1 MAKSLDK
8 VLQPDGTYKWELVEP
23 THDQMMGNDPITA
36 CPAPEPVVEPE
47 PETVVVTE
55 EPVVEQTNDFK
66 SMTKKQLED
75 FGRTIGIELDKRHSK
90 KVLIKELEEKLNPS
104 T

>member
-1 MAKSLDK
+1 MSKSLDR
-8 VLQPDGTYKWELVEP
+8 VLQPDGSYKWQETELIHSGKIVEP
-23 THDQMMGNDPITA
+23 VI
-36 CPAPEPVVEPE
+36 EPE
-47 PETVVVTE
+47 PEEVVITK
-55 EPVVEQTNDFK
+55 EPVVEQTNDFE

-75 FGRTIGIELDKRHSK
+75 FGRTIGIELDRRQNK

>member
-1 MAKSLDK
+1 MSKSLDR
-8 VLQPDGTYKWELVEP
+8 VLQPDGSYKWQETELIHSGKV
-23 THDQMMGNDPITA
+23 A
-36 CPAPEPVVEPE
+36 EPVVEPE
-47 PETVVVTE
+47 PEEVIITE
-55 EPVVEQTNDFK
+55 EPVVEKANDFE

-75 FGRTIGIELDKRHSK
+75 FGRTIGIELDRRQSK

>member
-8 VLQPDGTYKWELVEP
+8 VLQPDGSYKWEEVELIHS
-23 THDQMMGNDPITA
+23 TKKVETLDKT
-36 CPAPEPVVEPE
+36 ESEEVVI
-47 PETVVVTE
+47 TE
-55 EPVVEQTNDFK
+55 ETVVEQTNDFE

-75 FGRTIGIELDKRHSK
+75 FGRTIGIELDRRHNK
-90 KVLIKELEEKLNPS
+90 KVLIKELEEKLNPP

>member
-1 MAKSLDK
+1 MSKSLDR
-8 VLQPDGTYKWELVEP
+8 VLQPDGSYKWEEVELKHS
-23 THDQMMGNDPITA
+23 TNVV
-36 CPAPEPVVEPE
+36 EPVVDPE
-47 PETVVVTE
+47 PEEEVVITE
-55 EPVVEQTNDFK
+55 EPTVEQTNDFE

-75 FGRTIGIELDKRHSK
+75 FGRTIGIELDRRHSK